1 MRLFLTG
8 FVLALSAA
16 ATLAATD
23 NVKCPADSMATAEAA
38 KTSFDQGDYIFAE
51 ELYEQILQS
60 HPDNVYALSN
70 LGVVQF
76 RLQKWGSA
84 EHSLQRAITVAPGDA
99 FSHCTLGI
107 IYYQERLYDK
117 AAAEFNRALAI
128 NPKYELAKNYLGVIR
143 AAQAAPHPVTK
154 DGQWLPDPL
163 GDFDTPRERL
173 YRQSPGLPAPVG
185 EIGSPPSSF

>member
-1 MRLFLTG
+1 M
-8 FVLALSAA
+8 SAA
-16 ATLAATD
+16 AALAGTSAPP
-23 NVKCPADSMATAEAA
+23 VPADSLATAGQAIA
-38 KTSFDQGDYIFAE
+38 SFDHGDYAGAE
-51 ELYEQILQS
+51 KLYEQILQK
-60 HPDNVYALSN
+60 HPDNLYALSN